1 MRAAQFILFLTMF
14 ASNTAFADWQL
25 NLPMGVTPV
34 SHDIFGLHM
43 TILWICVVIGLGV
56 FGVMIYSIL
65 YHRKSRGYKAAKF
78 HEHLSVELTW
88 TFIPLIILIIIA
100 IPATKVLINMNDQ
113 SKPDITIK
121 ITGRQWKWEYEYLD
135 QGIHFF
141 SNSTT
146 PYAQIHNQEPKD
158 SNYLRS
164 VDHPLVV
171 PIHKK
176 IRFLITSGDVI
187 HAWFVPELG
196 LQRDTI
202 PGFITESW
210 TRINRPGTYHGQCNK
225 LCGIN
230 HAYMP
235 VVVIAMSEGDFEKW
249 VTQQKGGAAASPT
262 PVTAT
267 PAPSKPTANTPS
279 TTTPTTT
286 KPTTA
291 PAPANETK
299 VSMADLMQKG
309 EKVYLN
315 TCAVCH
321 QPNGEGMPP
330 TFPALKGSKI
340 VTGPAGAHIDRVL
353 NGKPGTAMQA
363 FKDQF
368 SDEDLAAVIT
378 YERNSWGNKSDM
390 VSPAQCKEAR
400 TKPPTG

>member
-56 FGVMIYSIL
+56 FGVMLYSIL

-113 SKPDITIK
+113 SQPDITIK

-135 QGIHFF
+135 QGIRFF

-210 TRINRPGTYHGQCNK
+210 TRINRPGTYYGQCNK

-235 VVVIAMSEGDFEKW
+235 VVVVAMSESDFEKW
-249 VTQQKGGAAASPT
+249 VIQQKGGTVASPAPASVT
-262 PVTAT
+262 PP
-267 PAPSKPTANTPS
+267 PAKPTASTPS
-279 TTTPTTT
+279 TTTAATAKPATTT
-286 KPTTA
+286 P
-291 PAPANETK
+291 PSETN

-330 TFPALKGSKI
+330 TFPALKGGKI
-340 VTGPAGAHIDRVL
+340 VTGPAGAHIDQVL

-363 FKDQF
+363 FKDQLN
-368 SDEDLAAVIT
+368 DEDLAAVIT

-390 VSPAQCKEAR
+390 VTPAQCKEAR